1 MLLLIKQSLSTI
13 FNGLFDGSRTK
24 APNSQNRF
32 PQNFRNLS
40 SFSLQHCFS
49 NKHAVRAVLWDRAPS
64 AGLQVMQNR
73 EERLVH
79 QRVVLPRR
87 GTSAGWR
94 SGQWGAFWQSAKVN
108 VKACAWEGDG
118 LWAAAWRA
126 RTWDRLTINQF
137 RNKKHPGLLKN
148 IQWGEGAYPSTL
160 VSAQRTTTGPVH
172 SPRLSSTV
180 KDGYSGA
187 SATRTTKGLEC
198 LSREGLRQLGQFV
211 LKKRWSKGIS
221 SMHIYI

>member
-1 MLLLIKQSLSTI
+1 MGQST
-13 FNGLFDGSRTK
+13 FSRSAGDAEQGGVAG
-24 APNSQNRF
+24 APEGCAATERYLG
-32 PQNFRNLS
+32 RLE
-40 SFSLQHCFS
+40 
-49 NKHAVRAVLWDRAPS
+49 KWAVRSLLTVGKGKCQVLCLGRRRAVGCCLES
-64 AGLQVMQNR
+64 
-73 EERLVH
+73 
-79 QRVVLPRR
+79 
-87 GTSAGWR
+87 
-94 SGQWGAFWQSAKVN
+94 K
-108 VKACAWEGDG
+108 K
-118 LWAAAWRA
+118 

-148 IQWGEGAYPSTL
+148 IQWGEGAYPPTL

-180 KDGYSGA
+180 KDGHSGA